1 MIAMDLKGFGIGGIG
16 VKEKPFIREGIIN

>member
-1 MIAMDLKGFGIGGIG
+1 MDLKGFGIGGIG